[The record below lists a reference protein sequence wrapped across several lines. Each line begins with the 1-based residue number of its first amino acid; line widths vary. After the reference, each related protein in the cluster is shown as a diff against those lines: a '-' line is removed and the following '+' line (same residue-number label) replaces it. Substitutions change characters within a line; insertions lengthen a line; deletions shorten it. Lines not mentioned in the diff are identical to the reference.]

1 MLRFFRQFRQRLLA
15 HNKFSKY
22 LLYAV
27 GEILLVVVGILI
39 ALQIDTWN
47 ENRKD
52 TLTEKKHLE
61 EILISMKRD
70 LGRTRGIYNS
80 RAVPKKQAWQDLLNY
95 LNADTVVADSILYPT
110 FFRAGISLSFTY
122 DKGAYESLKAYG
134 LDKISND
141 SLRPDLVRFYEVSLP
156 LSTLFIDEEKEV
168 YKARQARL
176 LEKLRS
182 FSYFKEEDGNW
193 TLDMEI
199 DFKSLKEKEAFKE
212 LMNLEW
218 DVARNYVR
226 RLENVIGRFEGMIAL
241 VESEI
246 NIL

>member
-1 MLRFFRQFRQRLLA
+1 
-15 HNKFSKY
+15 
-22 LLYAV
+22 
-27 GEILLVVVGILI
+27 
-39 ALQIDTWN
+39 
-47 ENRKD
+47 
-52 TLTEKKHLE
+52 
-61 EILISMKRD
+61 
-70 LGRTRGIYNS
+70 
-80 RAVPKKQAWQDLLNY
+80 VPKKQAWQDLLNY

>member
-1 MLRFFRQFRQRLLA
+1 MLRFFRQIRQRLLTD
-15 HNKFSKY
+15 NNFSRY
-22 LLYAV
+22 MLYAF
-27 GEILLVVVGILI
+27 GEILLVVIGILI

-52 TLTEKKHLE
+52 SRTEKKHLE
-61 EILISMKRD
+61 EILVSMKRD
-70 LGRTRGIYNS
+70 LNRTRGIYNG
-80 RAVPKKQAWQDLLNY
+80 RAVPKKQALQDLLNY

-156 LSTLFIDEEKEV
+156 LYIIFIDEEREV
-168 YKARQARL
+168 YKARQASLR
-176 LEKLRS
+176 EKLRS

-212 LMNLEW
+212 LMYLEW

-226 RLENVIGRFEGMIAL
+226 RLENLIGRFEDIIAL
-241 VESEI
+241 VESEV
-246 NIL
+246 NTP